1 MQLSLPWSDYLAGV
15 SKSFG
20 KLEVVKI
27 LPSLFLRSRVI
38 LDGKNLNNLDSAIDF
53 NF

>member
-20 KLEVVKI
+20 KLSKFCH
-27 LPSLFLRSRVI
+27 FLRSRVI